1 VPGRTLGVG
10 FELASVPRWLM
21 RYRQMG
27 VPSKAD
33 LRKKIDE
40 LQQKLTRPVEGPDVT
55 AGLIR
60 SGKGDS
66 GLSVGDE
73 FHDGHDVLTSYGTLV
88 IADSG
93 RGKYL
98 GPSAASEWLK
108 DVRVL
113 LRLRSSLRP
122 SARGG
127 GVGADL
133 AAPRDQCVPY
143 RRGIPVPSLGI

>member
-1 VPGRTLGVG
+1 MGS
-10 FELASVPRWLM
+10 ELASDPRWLM

-33 LRKKIDE
+33 LRKQIDE
-40 LQQKLTRPVEGPDVT
+40 LQQKLTRPLEGPDVT

-60 SGKGDS
+60 PGKGDS
-66 GLSVGDE
+66 GPSASDE
-73 FHDGHDVLTSYGTLV
+73 FHDGHDDSTSYGTLV

-113 LRLRSSLRP
+113 LPLRSSLRP

-127 GVGADL
+127 GVGGDL
-133 AAPRDQCVPY
+133 TAPRGECVPY